1 MRIDLGRQSA
11 HSKFYRTEGI
21 SIALIDIAK
30 QNRTIFDSKPKVY
43 LHLSRFYDTFSDREA
58 LCNVNY
64 FCQERGGLMDNQKFG
79 QFISSLRK
87 EKGWTQLE
95 LAEKLNVTDKA
106 VSKWERGIG
115 FPDIKMIEPLAEVLG
130 VSILEIMS
138 SEKMNQEPI
147 SVEYAAEAITNIVD
161 VAAYQKKIE
170 RRNVLLTVILLS
182 MIVLLVFLV
191 DMMQWGGIV
200 MVCLPVMML
209 IISTYFIGI
218 SIYNARQKHT
228 YVRTLIIGVLAL
240 IYPVCILLL
249 FYFAFVIGGPV
260 PQ

>member
-1 MRIDLGRQSA
+1 
-11 HSKFYRTEGI
+11 
-21 SIALIDIAK
+21 
-30 QNRTIFDSKPKVY
+30 
-43 LHLSRFYDTFSDREA
+43 
-58 LCNVNY
+58 
-64 FCQERGGLMDNQKFG
+64 
-79 QFISSLRK
+79 
-87 EKGWTQLE
+87 
-95 LAEKLNVTDKA
+95 
-106 VSKWERGIG
+106 
-115 FPDIKMIEPLAEVLG
+115 
-130 VSILEIMS
+130 
-138 SEKMNQEPI
+138 
-147 SVEYAAEAITNIVD
+147 
-161 VAAYQKKIE
+161 
-170 RRNVLLTVILLS
+170 

-209 IISTYFIGI
+209 IISIYFIGI